1 MNKLDPLLDKTYL
14 LFEVSVL
21 WVKPFNLTQHLVE
34 LLLLL
39 EATFKRTL
47 SVLQESPLSL
57 WEVRPLLNL
66 FFNFEKLDICHG
78 DVLVAAIFIACR
90 LLAFFKVQRI
100 RDFGILRGGWHFY
113 FDLLSW
119 GLWCLQTLGYF
130 QIISLSSISP
140 FLCAA
145 FRCLRAGGC

>member
-1 MNKLDPLLDKTYL
+1 MSWIPHLDKTYL
-14 LFEVSVL
+14 LFELSVL

-78 DVLVAAIFIACR
+78 DVLVAAVFIACR
-90 LLAFFKVQRI
+90 LLDLIRVEMI
-100 RDFGILRGGWHFY
+100 RDFGIFWGGWLSNFG
-113 FDLLSW
+113 LLSW
-119 GLWCLQTLGYF
+119 GLWCLQTLSCF
-130 QIISLSSISP
+130 QIIGLSSISP